1 LREILAFAI
10 EHYEA
15 DRASYHVSAQLA
27 RVPCPETVADADLP
41 GLLDQFDAR
50 QVLHV
55 TYGSVLTSGR
65 GFKQRLLA
73 GLAAHEEE
81 HYAALERHFVRHLK
95 PLLISQ

>member
-1 LREILAFAI
+1 LAKVPA
-10 EHYEA
+10 A
-15 DRASYHVSAQLA
+15 DTLTDDQ
-27 RVPCPETVADADLP
+27 LP

-55 TYGSVLTSGR
+55 TFGSVLTSER

-81 HYAALERHFVRHLK
+81 HYAALERHFLRHLK
-95 PLLISQ
+95 PIT